1 MKKTN
6 IEVEGG
12 ELILMSEE
20 GHYAI
25 IPAKDRSK
33 VKEMINN
40 KSDDS
45 INDYIKYLPK
55 ESDYAEDGSLIEG
68 FENPF
73 EPEVSTPDKPIFA
86 NEEKGYG
93 EVKKENPIPLNT
105 PYGRQYKNIVEKQE
119 HYNSLSENYGS
130 RVKYREDFLNLY
142 DKPIESGELKKIKY
156 NAGSY
161 NPESKYS
168 YDLEEVPEELSNQLK
183 DYYNFGKELESMEK
197 NWVEYENANEAK
209 EQNDLYSDIY
219 SKKLDLKY
227 AIKDSPLNK
236 IDTLDTQKTTWR
248 EVFEGRDDIDN
259 KALMFASLMEEG
271 GNTYD
276 NKDVIDGF
284 LHFGLDRIGE
294 NIDDL
299 IDKKYLS
306 EDIKDRIDIQYDGV
320 RNEKGEKVQYAKFAN
335 FDDVI
340 TMKNAIFNQEK
351 DLILKVAEK
360 EGIELS
366 DEAIEYFTIAGYN
379 GGRGNAEKML
389 KAYNKEGL
397 LEDNKFLEGTYS
409 GYKRIHENVM
419 RRLDIAKMLK
429 EEGVIK

>member
-12 ELILMSEE
+12 ELLLMSEE
-20 GHYAI
+20 GHYAV
-25 IPAKDRSK
+25 IPAKDRGRI
-33 VKEMINN
+33 KEMIDN

-73 EPEVSTPDKPIFA
+73 EPEVSTPDKPIFHD
-86 NEEKGYG
+86 EEKGYG
-93 EVKKENPIPLNT
+93 EVKKENPVSLNT
-105 PYGRQYKNIVEKQE
+105 PYGKQYKNVAEKQN
-119 HYNSLSENYGS
+119 YYDSLSENYGS
-130 RVKYREDFLNLY
+130 RVKYREDFLDLY
-142 DKPIESGELKKIKY
+142 DKPIESGELRKVKY
-156 NAGSY
+156 VAGSY

-168 YDLEEVPEELSNQLK
+168 YDLSEVPEELSNQLQE
-183 DYYNFGKELESMEK
+183 YYNLDKELKSMGK
-197 NWVEYENANEAK
+197 NWIKHENADKAK
-209 EQNDLYSDIY
+209 KQQDLYS
-219 SKKLDLKY
+219 SKYENLRSLKY

-236 IDTLDTQKTTWR
+236 IDTLDTQKSTWR
-248 EVFEGRDDIDN
+248 EVLEKREDVNN

-271 GNTYD
+271 GNTYE
-276 NKDVIDGF
+276 NKDVINSF
-284 LHFGLDRIGE
+284 NHFGLDRVGE

-306 EDIKDRIDIQYDGV
+306 KDIKDRIDIKYDGPK
-320 RNEKGEKVQYAKFAN
+320 NEKGERIQYADFAN
-335 FDDVI
+335 FDDVV

-351 DLILKVAEK
+351 DLILKVAKK

-389 KAYNKEGL
+389 KAYNEEGL
-397 LEDNKFLEGTYS
+397 LEDNKFLEGTYG

-419 RRLDIAKMLK
+419 RRIDIAKMLK